1 MPLLELYSGAG
12 GSMATQGIEEVTEN
26 AIRAVARDCGS
37 LSMECSD
44 VAGYVKGVGQRIGEH
59 LKMLDQLEEVTTR
72 LLGDQA
78 RVSDSTDEAR
88 LLSEQAKAKL
98 DAGREAIEG
107 TIQGFKGLTDLIVQ
121 LGERMAGFASA
132 MSQVQTVSS
141 TIETIARKTNMLAL
155 NATIEAARAGDAG
168 RSFAVVAAE
177 VKKLAHDTRAATSQ
191 IASTIGELTRE
202 AGAVTTEIKTGVER
216 SRAAQSGFGTISETV
231 REVTEIVGMVDRQ
244 TEGIA
249 HSTSMIQTS
258 VDRVKAGLTDFAGDA
273 RANGSELLSAQK
285 RLAHLEMLSNTMLD
299 TLANSGAEIDDT
311 PFILKAQ
318 EALPRRSR
326 PRSSRRSTRAKSA
339 SRTCSTATTRSIEG
353 TNPVQYEVRFNDAA
367 DQRCPPDPR
376 PHQGRRQPHHRLGD
390 RRHERLSA
398 DPPFRAQPPAGTR
411 SGVERRALPQQAHH
425 HRRPDPHG
433 ARKRPAGDAR
443 DLPDGAGRQVDPGE
457 ERLRSVV
464 DQGPPL
470 GQFRARVPRRLN
482 LARRTAPTRFT
493 YAGHKPRLYALAL
506 GPTAHRL
513 RLQRART
520 RGQEWRSTGPST
532 SSRSALPKRS

>member
-1 MPLLELYSGAG
+1 
-12 GSMATQGIEEVTEN
+12 MATQGIEEITEN

-44 VAGYVKGVGQRIGEH
+44 VSGYVKGVSERIGEH
-59 LKMLDQLEEVTTR
+59 LRMLDQLEEVTTR

-98 DAGREAIEG
+98 EAGREAIEG
-107 TIQGFKGLTDLIVQ
+107 TIHGFKSLTELIVQ

-132 MSQVQTVSS
+132 MNQVQTVSS
-141 TIETIARKTNMLAL
+141 TIEVIARKTNMLAL

-177 VKKLAHDTRAATSQ
+177 VKKLAHDTRTATSQ

-202 AGAVTTEIKTGVER
+202 AGAVTAEIKTGVDR

-231 REVTEIVGMVDRQ
+231 REVSEIVGMVDRQ

-258 VDRVKAGLTDFAGDA
+258 VDRVKAGLTEFAGDA
-273 RANGSELLSAQK
+273 RANGSELQTAQK

-318 EALPRRSR
+318 ETARQIVNAIE
-326 PRSSRRSTRAKSA
+326 RAVDEGEIGIDDVFD
-339 SRTCSTATTRSIEG
+339 RDYQVIEG
-353 TNPVQYEVRFNDAA
+353 SNPVQYTVRFNDAA
-367 DQRCPPDPR
+367 DRLVRPILDRNKATDNRIIGSAIGDMNGYLPTHLSERCHPQGPDPVWNDEHCR
-376 PHQGRRQPHHRLGD
+376 NKRIMIDDVTRNALASDKPATLATYRMELGDKFIAVKNIFIPLWIKGRRWGNFEL
-390 RRHERLSA
+390 A
-398 DPPFRAQPPAGTR
+398 Y
-411 SGVERRALPQQAHH
+411 
-425 HRRPDPHG
+425 
-433 ARKRPAGDAR
+433 R
-443 DLPDGAGRQVDPGE
+443 DD
-457 ERLRSVV
+457 
-464 DQGPPL
+464 
-470 GQFRARVPRRLN
+470 
-482 LARRTAPTRFT
+482 
-493 YAGHKPRLYALAL
+493 
-506 GPTAHRL
+506 
-513 RLQRART
+513 
-520 RGQEWRSTGPST
+520 
-532 SSRSALPKRS
+532 

>member
-1 MPLLELYSGAG
+1 
-12 GSMATQGIEEVTEN
+12 MATQGIEEVTEN

-44 VAGYVKGVGQRIGEH
+44 VAGYVRGVSDRIGDH
-59 LKMLDQLEEVTTR
+59 MKMLDQLEEVTTR
-72 LLGDQA
+72 LLADQA

-88 LLSEQAKAKL
+88 LLSEQARAKL
-98 DAGREAIEG
+98 EAGREAIEG
-107 TIQGFKGLTDLIVQ
+107 TIAGFKGLTELVVQ

-132 MSQVQTVSS
+132 MNQVQTVSS

-216 SRAAQSGFGTISETV
+216 SRAAQSGFGQISDTV
-231 REVTEIVGMVDRQ
+231 REVSEIVVMVDRQ

-273 RANGSELLSAQK
+273 RDNGSKLQSAEK

-318 EALPRRSR
+318 EAMRSIASAVEIGIDAREIGLEDVFDREYNLVEGSNPPQYDTRFCDFADRHVRPILDRFKASDERIIGSAITDVNGYLPTHLSERSHPPGPDPVWNDAHCR
-326 PRSSRRSTRAKSA
+326 NKRIFMDE
-339 SRTCSTATTRSIEG
+339 TTRSAILSEKPAMLATYRMELG
-353 TNPVQYEVRFNDAA
+353 EKFIPVKNVFV
-367 DQRCPPDPR
+367 PLWIK
-376 PHQGRRQPHHRLGD
+376 GRRWGNFEL
-390 RRHERLSA
+390 A
-398 DPPFRAQPPAGTR
+398 Y
-411 SGVERRALPQQAHH
+411 
-425 HRRPDPHG
+425 
-433 ARKRPAGDAR
+433 R
-443 DLPDGAGRQVDPGE
+443 DD
-457 ERLRSVV
+457 
-464 DQGPPL
+464 
-470 GQFRARVPRRLN
+470 
-482 LARRTAPTRFT
+482 
-493 YAGHKPRLYALAL
+493 
-506 GPTAHRL
+506 
-513 RLQRART
+513 
-520 RGQEWRSTGPST
+520 
-532 SSRSALPKRS
+532 